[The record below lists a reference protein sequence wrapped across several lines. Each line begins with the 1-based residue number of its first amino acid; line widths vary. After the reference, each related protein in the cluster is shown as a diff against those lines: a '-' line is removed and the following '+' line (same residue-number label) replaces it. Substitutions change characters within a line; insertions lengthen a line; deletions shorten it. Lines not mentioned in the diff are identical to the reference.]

1 MDFRIRGN
9 EGLSNRI
16 KRVFETLHY
25 NTTGFNFDDET
36 KVYFTV
42 DRNRINTATCDSL
55 FAQLLFESKR
65 YKDLPFDV
73 TPIYKVGDT
82 LMKRFTDV
90 GFDKSFEYTVEE
102 VDIKNQRYIVKH
114 GNEYPG
120 EVNWLP
126 FIEQNDW
133 FPIMKEREID
143 TEILLFKDLSARL
156 PYGVIVSVETTDA
169 NGNTIEE
176 DCGKLENVYVN
187 AYGYYNVLVNGIEY
201 ELKDVKPHLRPMRS
215 LTAKERLIAFDAIE
229 NYGELDEDGDID
241 CLEHEYVFVE
251 TCAEYIDWLNEHH
264 FDYRDL
270 IRKDLAIKVDEEN
283 NPYNK
288 EK

>member
-9 EGLSNRI
+9 KDLSNRI

-65 YKDLPFDV
+65 YKDLPTDV
-73 TPIYKVGDT
+73 TPIYTVGDT

-102 VDIKNQRYIVKH
+102 VDIKNQRYIVKTE
-114 GNEYPG
+114 NDYPD

-133 FPIMKEREID
+133 FATVKEKQVNSD
-143 TEILLFKDLSARL
+143 MLLFKDLSARL
-156 PYGVIVSVETTDA
+156 PYGVIVSVKETDV
-169 NGNTIEE
+169 NGGIIEK
-176 DCGKLENVYVN
+176 CSGVLENVYADDNGFVK
-187 AYGYYNVLVNGIEY
+187 AMVNGWEY
-201 ELKDVKPHLRPMRS
+201 DIKDIMPYLRSMRS
-215 LTAKERLIAFDAIE
+215 LTNEEQKLAFEAIDH
-229 NYGELDEDGDID
+229 YGEIDFEGDID

-251 TCAEYIDWLNEHH
+251 TCSDYIDWLNEHH

-270 IRKDLAIKVDEEN
+270 IKKDMAIKVDEEN

-288 EK
+288 E